1 MSDVDYT
8 KMIEANA
15 KLSDS
20 ARVSAVAE
28 ELNLKKLSDTQ
39 KKALLD
45 AHNTG
50 TSGAGKWTQA
60 ELRKKYHILEQG
72 GFTREQSRIILEK
85 GYAGQGITSNNTIT
99 KTPESEITKYILD
112 TKILSSQ
119 LQTIEFFFNK
129 ERIA

>member
-1 MSDVDYT
+1 MSDADYT

-20 ARVSAVAE
+20 ARVSAVAK
-28 ELNLKKLSDTQ
+28 ELNLKSLSDVQ

-45 AHNTG
+45 AHNSG

-60 ELRKKYHILEQG
+60 ELREKYRILEQG

-85 GYAGQGITSNNTIT
+85 GYSGKGI
-99 KTPESEITKYILD
+99 KTPDNKTSSRLNQKQIYLDNLKTKV
-112 TKILSSQ
+112 T
-119 LQTIEFFFNK
+119 
-129 ERIA
+129 